1 MSAESADPDF
11 VARAQSLGV
20 IAHPT
25 RLRIA
30 FALLKGPASAKR
42 LAFLAQATTK
52 GVFYHL
58 AQLERA
64 GIVSAVEVDRSVQ
77 YSLCGSWADLPGG
90 RKGFQ
95 IQRGPWLI
103 TLFAAGDE
111 A

>member
-11 VARAQSLGV
+11 VACAQSLAV

-25 RLRIA
+25 RFRIL

-42 LAFLAQATTK
+42 LAYLAQATTK

-64 GIVSAVEVDRSVQ
+64 GIVSAVEIDKSVQ
-77 YSLCGSWADLPGG
+77 YSLRGSWADLAGG

-95 IQRGPWLI
+95 IQLGAWRV
-103 TLFAAGDE
+103 TLFAAGD
-111 A
+111 